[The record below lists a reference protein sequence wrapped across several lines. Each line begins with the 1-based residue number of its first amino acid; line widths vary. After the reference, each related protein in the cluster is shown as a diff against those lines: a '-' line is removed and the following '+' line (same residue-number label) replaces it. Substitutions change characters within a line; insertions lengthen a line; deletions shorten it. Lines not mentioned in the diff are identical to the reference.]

1 MIKEQYLEKIKNET
15 GMTKRDIDKVI
26 NCFVDL
32 MKKNLVEKTK
42 INLANFGTFS
52 ISRFN
57 PKQIFSPEDGRTIK
71 TSNIYKVYF
80 RQSKEFKDYIKKELE

>member
-42 INLANFGTFS
+42 INLANFGTFL